1 MKMRFFDLMLF
12 YLLSAS
18 TLLAQNLTFK
28 VLAIAGNITAD
39 GESIKAGGELKSAQ
53 LLNIEDDSSYIAFY
67 YVGKKEVI
75 ELNKKGVYQ
84 GQEFAKQLTAA
95 KGWESDYFYYT
106 LGELAQE
113 TTLLKNLGRK
123 AVAPVMALLPTNE
136 QKMYGKKLFFRW
148 HVLSQLPFKDKITG
162 YQVMVYD
169 TQDNLIYFKDTKQ
182 KQAQLD
188 LSNVKFTQHPVLL
201 IQVVPIDLK
210 GKDLAKDFKMDTYR
224 VAKLEQDRTTEIDK
238 ELELIFKDRKRD
250 TAFSK
255 LAEARYFEDKKLPL
269 DVMQAFEQALTLSF
283 NAEAYKRPYRLFLER
298 NGLFSGIL
306 DK

>member
-1 MKMRFFDLMLF
+1 MTYFSLILLYF
-12 YLLSAS
+12 LSAS
-18 TLLAQNLTFK
+18 SLFAQNLTFK
-28 VLAIAGNITAD
+28 VLAITGNITAD
-39 GESIKAGGELKSAQ
+39 GQPIKAGGELKSTQ
-53 LLNIEDDSSYIAFY
+53 LLNIADDSSYIAFY

-75 ELNKKGVYQ
+75 ELSKKGVYQ
-84 GQEFAKQLTAA
+84 GIEFAKQLTAA

-136 QKMYGKKLFFRW
+136 QKMYGKRLFFRW
-148 HVLSQLPFKDKITG
+148 YILSQLPFKDKIDG

-169 TQDNLIYFKDTKQ
+169 TQDNLIYFKDTKHRQ
-182 KQAQLD
+182 IQLD
-188 LSNVKFTQHPVLL
+188 LSSAKFAQYPVLL
-201 IQVVPIDLK
+201 IQVIPIDLK
-210 GKDLAKDFKMDTYR
+210 GKDLAKDFKIDTYR
-224 VAKLEQDRTTEIDK
+224 IAKLEQERTVEIDK
-238 ELELIFKDRKRD
+238 ELELMFKDRKRD

-255 LAEARYFEDKKLPL
+255 LAEARYFEDKKLPI
-269 DVMQAFEQALTLSF
+269 DAMQAFEQALALSF